1 MTNRGQR
8 RGRRRR
14 NIVCGQRIFWPQE
27 VIMTRDTLHQTII
40 VSASVLALA
49 IVAAPVQFQTDGAI
63 VLDAA
68 AFAQGNSG
76 GNGGG

>member
-1 MTNRGQR
+1 
-8 RGRRRR
+8 
-14 NIVCGQRIFWPQE
+14 
-27 VIMTRDTLHQTII
+27 MTRDTLHQTII